1 MSKIIEEQYQR
12 ALQILTDNKDKLITL
27 AEKLLEKEVIFKEDL
42 EEVFGIRPWLK
53 DEEFVSKSK
62 LESVDNKIEELAENS
77 SDSAENEISTDV
89 STSDDQNS
97 LVDTTENKES

>member
-1 MSKIIEEQYQR
+1 M
-12 ALQILTDNKDKLITL
+12 
-27 AEKLLEKEVIFKEDL
+27 
-42 EEVFGIRPWLK
+42 FGKRPWLK

-62 LESVDNKIEELAENS
+62 LESVENKIEELAENT
-77 SDSAENEISTDV
+77 SDAAENEVSTDV

>member
-1 MSKIIEEQYQR
+1 
-12 ALQILTDNKDKLITL
+12 
-27 AEKLLEKEVIFKEDL
+27 
-42 EEVFGIRPWLK
+42 LK

-62 LESVDNKIEELAENS
+62 LESVDNKIEELAENT
-77 SDSAENEISTDV
+77 SDAAENEISTDV